1 MLNFISVVS
10 LTSWSNENS
19 YFWEFISCRINSNNS
34 LKVYSSECL
43 YSPFDTSKFTSERSM
58 PIDFD
63 KNLSKNLKINSI
75 DIPSISFFKFVFYNF
90 VFEQYLKSS
99 IISVLDLIVSSITE
113 FLFNFFPFFTILIY
127 ALYDFHVFLDLP
139 LIPFDFWP

>member
-90 VFEQYLKSS
+90 VFDLNSWEFIEFILKEIQFGESWKWSLIKEVIMS
-99 IISVLDLIVSSITE
+99 IFSRLH
-113 FLFNFFPFFTILIY
+113 F
-127 ALYDFHVFLDLP
+127 
-139 LIPFDFWP
+139 

>member
-90 VFEQYLKSS
+90 VFDLNSWEFIEFILNEIQFGESWKWSLIKEVIMS
-99 IISVLDLIVSSITE
+99 IFSRLH
-113 FLFNFFPFFTILIY
+113 F
-127 ALYDFHVFLDLP
+127 
-139 LIPFDFWP
+139 

>member
-19 YFWEFISCRINSNNS
+19 YFWELISCRINSNNS

-90 VFEQYLKSS
+90 VFDLNSWEFIEFILKEIQFGESWKWSLIKEVIMS
-99 IISVLDLIVSSITE
+99 IFSRL
-113 FLFNFFPFFTILIY
+113 
-127 ALYDFHVFLDLP
+127 H
-139 LIPFDFWP
+139 FWNGIIGAPS